1 MAARHSAEVRAFALV
16 VAALGLLGGAAT
28 PVAAQARALRVSYS
42 VRALDSTEVR
52 VGRGQAVTLV
62 AVFAT
67 WCTTCRS
74 EFATLDSLRRSLAP
88 RGVRVVAL
96 GVDEGDDRRVRRFAS
111 ARAGGVLVAHDASG
125 AVGRAFGTVGVPESY
140 LVDSMGVVR
149 WHAQG
154 ELRGAIP
161 SLRRA
166 LAALR

>member
-1 MAARHSAEVRAFALV
+1 MSPLDRATAMLIAIAFA
-16 VAALGLLGGAAT
+16 AA
-28 PVAAQARALRVSYS
+28 P
-42 VRALDSTEVR
+42 
-52 VGRGQAVTLV
+52 
-62 AVFAT
+62 
-67 WCTTCRS
+67 
-74 EFATLDSLRRSLAP
+74 
-88 RGVRVVAL
+88 
-96 GVDEGDDRRVRRFAS
+96 
-111 ARAGGVLVAHDASG
+111 LVAHDASG

>member
-1 MAARHSAEVRAFALV
+1 MVARRNAERRAFALV
-16 VAALGLLGGAAT
+16 VVALGVLAGAAT
-28 PVAAQARALRVSYS
+28 PAAAQARALRVSYS
-42 VRALDSTEVR
+42 VRALDGTDVR
-52 VGRGQAVTLV
+52 VGAGQAVTLV

-74 EFATLDSLRRSLAP
+74 EFATLDSLRTALAS
-88 RGVRVVAL
+88 RGIRVVAL
-96 GVDEGDDRRVRRFAS
+96 GVDEGDDTRVRRFAS

-140 LVDSMGVVR
+140 LVDSTGAVR

>member
-1 MAARHSAEVRAFALV
+1 MIV
-16 VAALGLLGGAAT
+16 ALGLLGGAAT

-52 VGRGQAVTLV
+52 VGAGQAVTLV

-74 EFATLDSLRRSLAP
+74 EFATLDSLRRSLAT

-96 GVDEGDDRRVRRFAS
+96 GVDEGDDTRVRRFAA

-140 LVDSMGVVR
+140 LVDAMGVVR

-166 LAALR
+166 LAVLR

>member
-1 MAARHSAEVRAFALV
+1 MAARHSAEVRAFALLV
-16 VAALGLLGGAAT
+16 VAFGVLAGAAT
-28 PVAAQARALRVSYS
+28 PVTAQARALRVSYS
-42 VRALDSTEVR
+42 VRALDSTDVR
-52 VGRGQAVTLV
+52 VGAGQPVTLV

-74 EFATLDSLRRSLAP
+74 EFATLDSLRRALAP
-88 RGVRVVAL
+88 RGIRVVAL
-96 GVDEGDDRRVRRFAS
+96 GVDEGDDTRVRRFAA
-111 ARAGGVLVAHDASG
+111 ARAGRVLVAHDASG

-166 LAALR
+166 LASLR

>member
-1 MAARHSAEVRAFALV
+1 MSPLDRATAMLIAIAFA
-16 VAALGLLGGAAT
+16 AA
-28 PVAAQARALRVSYS
+28 
-42 VRALDSTEVR
+42 
-52 VGRGQAVTLV
+52 
-62 AVFAT
+62 
-67 WCTTCRS
+67 
-74 EFATLDSLRRSLAP
+74 
-88 RGVRVVAL
+88 
-96 GVDEGDDRRVRRFAS
+96 RRFAA